1 MFLVTPSVIEED
13 TKYSLSTSK
22 TQYQLREG
30 IVVTVKEPTI
40 DLVAEVERIGD
51 EVPFMKQN
59 LEVAKLI
66 TEGYDWQ
73 DLSGISSR
81 VVGRLVQD
89 FLLMSAGNATRL

>member
-1 MFLVTPSVIEED
+1 M
-13 TKYSLSTSK
+13 
-22 TQYQLREG
+22 
-30 IVVTVKEPTI
+30 
-40 DLVAEVERIGD
+40 ERIGD

-81 VVGRLVQD
+81 MVGRLVQD